1 MVFAK
6 IKDAQIF
13 YQLDGPEGAPVLVFS
28 NSRAPRIACGTRKWK
43 HSARTSACCV
53 TTAAAMVNQAVT
65 PGPYNIEQ
73 LAGDVLQLSDSLK
86 LKRVYFCGLSIGGMV
101 GMYLGA
107 NASARFHK
115 IVLCNTAAKIG
126 TQDTWN
132 ARITAVQQGGM
143 KAIAG
148 GVIDRW
154 STAGYRASHI
164 GQADSVRE
172 MLESIDAA
180 AYASTCAAVRDMDYR
195 EKLAM
200 VQAPVLIISG
210 THDSATTPADGHFLE
225 SSIRGAKYAEL
236 SAAHLSNIE
245 ARGNILHRHSFGIPE
260 IPGSARMNDASRYKK
275 GMKVRKQAL
284 GKAHVE
290 RAEARMNEFNA
301 PFQNLI
307 TRYAGGENLG
317 APRPAEKDP

>member
-1 MVFAK
+1 MAIAK
-6 IKDAQIF
+6 LKDTQLF

-28 NSRAPRIACGTRKWK
+28 NSLGTTHRLWDPQVEAFSKDFRMLRYDSRG
-43 HSARTSACCV
+43 HGESSL
-53 TTAAAMVNQAVT
+53 T

-73 LAGDVLQLSDSLK
+73 LAGDVLQLLDTLR
-86 LKRVYFCGLSIGGMV
+86 LDRVFFCGLSIGGMV

-154 STAGYRASHI
+154 LTAGYRASHVR
-164 GQADSVRE
+164 QTESVRE

-245 ARGNILHRHSFGIPE
+245 AREDFDR
-260 IPGSARMNDASRYKK
+260 
-275 GMKVRKQAL
+275 VVL
-284 GKAHVE
+284 GFLKSQGAH
-290 RAEARMNEFNA
+290 
-301 PFQNLI
+301 
-307 TRYAGGENLG
+307 G
-317 APRPAEKDP
+317 